1 MNLTFAV
8 RRISEALTL
17 YYLDPLLR
25 LIKTKM
31 NTGHRQEKPTI
42 PVPIRGDIPGTEGS
56 GLALILL
63 DALSVP
69 IGLKDG
75 LSADSTTDVL
85 PGARDVPRG
94 EELGEVDVG
103 VVVGTGE
110 AEVLGGEDDGA
121 S

>member
-1 MNLTFAV
+1 M
-8 RRISEALTL
+8 
-17 YYLDPLLR
+17 
-25 LIKTKM
+25 
-31 NTGHRQEKPTI
+31 
-42 PVPIRGDIPGTEGS
+42 PGTEGS

-75 LSADSTTDVL
+75 LSVDSTTDVL

-110 AEVLGGEDDGA
+110 PEVLGGEDDGA